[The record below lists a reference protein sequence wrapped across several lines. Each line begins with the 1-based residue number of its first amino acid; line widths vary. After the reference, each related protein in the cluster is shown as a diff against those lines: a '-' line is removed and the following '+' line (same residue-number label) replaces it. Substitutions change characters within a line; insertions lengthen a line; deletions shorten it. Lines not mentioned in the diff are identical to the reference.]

1 MEKEG
6 FAALL
11 RRGIYM
17 MAAVVAACTMVAC
30 SSDDDG
36 GGNPPVDPPDLSTP
50 AMEASAAK
58 YEITGDDSPLRS
70 LELTASGNYII
81 YLNETESQPEEQP
94 GTGLQAAAKRVGF
107 AAEPARAAGT
117 RATLYSNILYG
128 KYTKT
133 GDNEYALEGYGTLTV
148 TQQDGSAVSLHIERT
163 GGQEFDLSGNR
174 AGNTST
180 GANTDLLCRTWNYV
194 GVRAYIRVGGQ
205 TYFDY
210 TAKTNEELLN
220 KLVEYINSIGGD
232 LSADD
237 LGFGVLDVPTP
248 RQFVFTKSGTY
259 MVFYNTDYFAVSTWR
274 WADQGAGLMEYSWN
288 PDTFDDSYV
297 SGRVTTKFSGK
308 RLEITEGASDPE
320 DEASVEY
327 AVVHIME
334 EA

>member
-1 MEKEG
+1 MPHPADSAQARVSSGGTAYGKFKYYYYIKKATAMRKEG
-6 FAALL
+6 LLALL
-11 RRGIYM
+11 QRGIYM
-17 MAAVVAACTMVAC
+17 MAAVVAACAMAAC

-36 GGNPPVDPPDLSTP
+36 GDNPPDLSTP
-50 AMEASAAK
+50 ALEASAAK

-94 GTGLQAAAKRVGF
+94 GTGTQAAAKRVGF

-133 GDNEYALEGYGTLTV
+133 GDNEYALDGYGTLTV

-163 GGQEFDLSGNR
+163 GGQVFDLSGNR

-194 GVRAYIRVGGQ
+194 GVRAYIRVDGQ

-237 LGFGVLDVPTP
+237 LGFGVLDIPTP

-274 WADQGAGLMEYSWN
+274 WADQGA
-288 PDTFDDSYV
+288 
-297 SGRVTTKFSGK
+297 
-308 RLEITEGASDPE
+308 AE

-327 AVVHIME
+327 AVVHILE